1 MKETLLFTAA
11 TLALLGFASCETS
24 KIENKI
30 KNPSE
35 QIQNE
40 KSQNKTKQN
49 IVKIELESNPT
60 TGASWVSKI
69 EDESIVI
76 FDSESYVQD
85 DAPEGFV
92 GVGGIQT
99 LVFKCL
105 KPGKTEIL
113 LEYGQMWEG
122 GEKFET
128 RKILLTV
135 DENLNGSFVFED

>member
-24 KIENKI
+24 KVENKI
-30 KNPSE
+30 
-35 QIQNE
+35 
-40 KSQNKTKQN
+40 QNKTEAVQNKSEKN

-69 EDESIVI
+69 EDENIVI

-85 DAPEGFV
+85 DAPESFV

-128 RKILLTV
+128 RKILFTV

>member
-24 KIENKI
+24 KVENKI
-30 KNPSE
+30 QNPSE
-35 QIQNE
+35 QV
-40 KSQNKTKQN
+40 QNKSEQN
-49 IVKIELESNPT
+49 FVKIELESNPT

-105 KPGKTEIL
+105 KSGKTEIL

-128 RKILLTV
+128 RKILFTV